1 MYRGIFVN
9 TKQQLQKKI
18 KHTELQIKALS
29 LNSSESSICED
40 LYNSLILQKAV
51 LKKQLKDMDKN
62 PLVEGIKKILP
73 RREKLICDYFK

>member
-1 MYRGIFVN
+1 MN